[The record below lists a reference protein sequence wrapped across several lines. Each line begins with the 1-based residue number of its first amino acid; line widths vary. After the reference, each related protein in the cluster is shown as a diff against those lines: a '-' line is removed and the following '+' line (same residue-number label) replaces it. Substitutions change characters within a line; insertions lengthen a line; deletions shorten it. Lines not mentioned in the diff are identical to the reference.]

1 MKHNAPA
8 ALRSCCIFETERFT
22 LTTKFDMEKKLDN
35 TMKPQHDAKLPV
47 MWRFSGVRV
56 RDGMVVYGEF
66 PFVYQEGRECY
77 NMSAFWMHVRSGYID
92 PETVSQNA
100 T

>member
-1 MKHNAPA
+1 MKNEINH
-8 ALRSCCIFETERFT
+8 IE
-22 LTTKFDMEKKLDN
+22 
-35 TMKPQHDAKLPV
+35 KPQHDAKLPV

-92 PETVSQNA
+92 PETVYQNA
-100 T
+100 P